1 MPCWNAT
8 VCGGGREWVG
18 GNGGRERK
26 ERERERERNRNRI
39 GGKAHL
45 LTQKQKTAE
54 LKKVNPTERNS
65 T

>member
-1 MPCWNAT
+1 ME
-8 VCGGGREWVG
+8 GGKGQ
-18 GNGGRERK
+18 
-26 ERERERERNRNRI
+26 RERERERNRNRI